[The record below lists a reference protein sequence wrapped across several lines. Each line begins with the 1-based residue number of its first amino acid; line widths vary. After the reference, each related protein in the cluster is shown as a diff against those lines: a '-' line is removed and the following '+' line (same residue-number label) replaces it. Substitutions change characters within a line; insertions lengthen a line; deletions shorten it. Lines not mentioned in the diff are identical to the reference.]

1 MTLTSAILKYLRPYR
16 PLAATSLLLIVVS
29 AVIGLAAP
37 WPLKLLIDN
46 VLGGL
51 PLTGWGQTIFG
62 GFGTGRS
69 LLPYVVLAGLLV
81 AIVDKAFN
89 VLSNYVNTRLELKMI
104 LDFRSDL
111 FDHVQKLSMA
121 FHDKK
126 KTGGF
131 MMRINMSSG
140 SVGGVTMMV
149 PTLGQSAL
157 TLIGMFWLSYRM
169 DRTLALLSLSVM
181 PFLYYSTKY
190 YLRTLVGRL
199 KEVKRLEAASLQIVH
214 EAVSMMRVIL
224 SFGRQTYEQDKFRK
238 HGETAV
244 AARVTVTTKQTLFTL
259 AVHSTTAVGTA
270 LVLGVGA
277 SHVLDGTLTVGQL
290 LVIMSYIAAVY
301 QPLEAITSTLGQIR
315 AQTVQL
321 QMALELLEEEPGII
335 ESPNAVEIGRARGQI
350 VFENV
355 SFAYDERQPTLKG
368 LSFEASAG
376 QVLAV
381 VGPTGAGKSTLI
393 SLIPRFY
400 DPAEGRV
407 LLDGID
413 IRELTL
419 DSLRRQIS
427 MVLQEPLLFSTTIG
441 ENIRYGRLDAT
452 DEEVEEAAKAANA
465 HDFIMRLPDKYK
477 TALGERG
484 SRVSVG
490 ERQRITIARA
500 FLKDAPI
507 LILDEPTSSID
518 SRTEAV
524 ILDALD
530 RLMIGRTT
538 IMIAHRLSTVRHADW
553 TVVLNQGEIAEQGTP
568 DDLLARQGLY
578 AQLSE
583 IQSRRAARRSRRQL
597 GIVGEPVQDLK

>member
-1 MTLTSAILKYLRPYR
+1 MTILSTVLKYLRPYR
-16 PLAATSLLLIVVS
+16 PLAAASIGLIVVS
-29 AVIGLAAP
+29 ALMGLAAP
-37 WPLKLLIDN
+37 WPLKVLLDN
-46 VLGGL
+46 VLGKL
-51 PLTGWGQTIFG
+51 PLTGWAETIFG
-62 GFGTGRS
+62 GLGSGRS
-69 LLPYVVLAGLLV
+69 LLPWVVLAGFLIAV
-81 AIVDKAFN
+81 ADKALA
-89 VLSNYVNTRLELKMI
+89 VLTNYAHTRLDQKMV

-111 FDHVQKLSMA
+111 FEHVQKLSMA

-140 SVGGVTMMV
+140 SVGGVTLMV
-149 PTLGQSAL
+149 PTLAQSAL
-157 TLIGMFWLSYRM
+157 TLIGMFYLTYRM
-169 DRTLALLSLSVM
+169 DRLLALLSLSVM
-181 PFLYYSTKY
+181 PFLFYSTRY
-190 YLRTLVGRL
+190 YLKHVATRIR
-199 KEVKRLEAASLQIVH
+199 EVKKLEATSLQIVH
-214 EAVSMMRVIL
+214 EAVSMLRVIL
-224 SFGRQTYEQDKFRK
+224 SFGRQSHEQDKFRK
-238 HGETAV
+238 QGETAV
-244 AARVTVTTKQTLFTL
+244 AARVTLTTQQTLFNL
-259 AVHSTTAVGTA
+259 VVHSTTAAGTA

-290 LVIMSYIAAVY
+290 IVIMAYIAAVY
-301 QPLEAITSTLGQIR
+301 QPLEAITSTLGNIR
-315 AQTVQL
+315 GQAIQL
-321 QMALELLEEEPGII
+321 QMAMELLEEEPGII
-335 ESPNAVEIGRARGQI
+335 ESPNAVALDRAQGQI
-350 VFENV
+350 SFENV

-368 LSFEASAG
+368 ISFEAAAG

-400 DPAEGRV
+400 DPSEGRV

-419 DSLRRQIS
+419 ESLRRQIS

-452 DEEVEEAAKAANA
+452 DEEVQEAAKAANA
-465 HDFIMRLPDKYK
+465 HDFIMRLPDQYK
-477 TALGERG
+477 TVLGERG

-518 SRTEAV
+518 SRTESI

-530 RLMIGRTT
+530 RLMVGRTT

-568 DDLLARQGLY
+568 DDLLAKQGLY

-583 IQSRRAARRSRRQL
+583 IQSRRAARRSRRQMGL
-597 GIVGEPVQDLK
+597 VGEPVQDLK

>member
-1 MTLTSAILKYLRPYR
+1 MKLSSTVLKYLRPYR
-16 PLAATSLLLIVVS
+16 PLAATSLVLIVVS

-37 WPLKLLIDN
+37 WPLKVLLDN

-51 PLTGWGQTIFG
+51 PLTGRAESIFG
-62 GFGTGRS
+62 ALGTGRS
-69 LLPYVVLAGLLV
+69 LLPYVVLAGFSIAV
-81 AIVDKAFN
+81 VDKALH
-89 VLSNYVNTRLELKMI
+89 VLSNYVNARLEQRMI
-104 LDFRSDL
+104 LDFRGDL
-111 FDHVQKLSMA
+111 FEHVQKLSMA

-157 TLIGMFWLSYRM
+157 TLIGMFWLTYRM
-169 DRTLALLSLSVM
+169 DKTLALLSLSVM

-190 YLRTLVGRL
+190 YLKHIVTRIR
-199 KEVKRLEAASLQIVH
+199 EVKKLEIASLQIVH
-214 EAVSMMRVIL
+214 EAVSMLRIIL
-224 SFGRQTYEQDKFRK
+224 TFGRQTYEQDKFRK
-238 HGETAV
+238 QGETAV
-244 AARVTVTTKQTLFTL
+244 AARVTLTTQQTLFTL
-259 AVHSTTAVGTA
+259 AVHSTTAAGTA

-290 LVIMSYIAAVY
+290 LVIMAYIASVY
-301 QPLEAITSTLGQIR
+301 QPLEAITSTLGSLRGQ
-315 AQTVQL
+315 AVQL
-321 QMALELLEEEPGII
+321 QMAMELLDEIPSII
-335 ESPNAVEIGRARGQI
+335 ESPNAVVMDRAKGQL

-355 SFAYDERQPTLKG
+355 SFAYDERQLTLKG
-368 LSFEASAG
+368 ISFEASAG

-407 LLDGID
+407 LLDGTD
-413 IRELTL
+413 IRGLTL

-427 MVLQEPLLFSTTIG
+427 MVLQEPLLFSTSIG
-441 ENIRYGRLDAT
+441 ENIRYGRLEAT

-465 HDFIMRLPDKYK
+465 HDFIMRLPDKYE
-477 TALGERG
+477 TVLGERG

-518 SRTEAV
+518 SKTEAV

-530 RLMIGRTT
+530 RLMLGRTT

-568 DDLLARQGLY
+568 DDLLAKQGLY

-583 IQSRRAARRSRRQL
+583 IQGRRAARRSQRQ
-597 GIVGEPVQDLK
+597 GKAVPASTEDAG